1 MRGNKLN
8 EKFTSPQSGK
18 YKYTIFPLKMYKPG
32 RKLQVSAKKSQT
44 KLAKIHFTELKS
56 EKIPKLLK
64 NRKWNPS
71 KFIVTRF
78 FLMLTP
84 KN

>member
-1 MRGNKLN
+1 
-8 EKFTSPQSGK
+8 
-18 YKYTIFPLKMYKPG
+18 MYKPG

-84 KN
+84 KKLNFSASLNIFEVVFA